1 MTLELNNSH
10 LTGVRKVLGFSYN
23 DMAFYLK
30 SCVSYFELYPEYY
43 EVESKRLIR
52 QWIAEGF
59 VKEERGKTFEEV
71 TEGYL
76 TE

>member
-1 MTLELNNSH
+1 
-10 LTGVRKVLGFSYN
+10 
-23 DMAFYLK
+23 MAFYLK

-59 VKEERGKTFEEV
+59 VKEERGKTFKEV